1 MKIYPLI
8 AVTCISLLITAC
20 PTIST
25 KTEFDKTTDFSQLK
39 TYRWGKSTM
48 DMEKTGKTLDRV
60 IEDVG
65 TIANDNIPP
74 AVNEEL
80 KVKGYT
86 LIEEGKPDFI
96 VQYALKS
103 TVEEQQR
110 RETYVPGTT
119 HVTSIDQAGAM
130 VLGKMTI
137 YILEPDNFK
146 LLWRGEADAI
156 IKADGKTRTRINRT
170 IKKLMEDFP
179 ARQQETTNQ

>member
-1 MKIYPLI
+1 MKRNPLF
-8 AVTCISLLITAC
+8 ATISLMLLVSAC
-20 PTIST
+20 SQIST
-25 KTEFDKTTDFSQLK
+25 KTEFDKGTDFSQLK
-39 TYRWGKSTM
+39 TYRWGQSTT
-48 DMEKTGKTLDRV
+48 DMEKTGKTLDRI

-80 KVKGYT
+80 KAKGYT

-110 RETYVPGTT
+110 RETYAPGATST
-119 HVTSIDQAGAM
+119 TSIDQVGAM

-137 YILEPDNFK
+137 YVVEPDSFK

-156 IKADGKTRTRINRT
+156 IKADGKTKTRISNT
-170 IKKLMEDFP
+170 IKKLMDDFP
-179 ARQQETTNQ
+179 ARQ

>member
-1 MKIYPLI
+1 MNTNRLI
-8 AVTCISLLITAC
+8 AAASLLLLLSAC
-20 PTIST
+20 SQVST
-25 KTEFDKTTDFSQLK
+25 KTEFAKDTDFSQLK
-39 TYRWGKSTM
+39 TYRWGKSTT

-80 KVKGYT
+80 KTKGYT

-103 TVEEQQR
+103 TVEEQYR
-110 RETYVPGTT
+110 RETYAPGATAGT
-119 HVTSIDQAGAM
+119 PINQLGAM
-130 VLGKMTI
+130 VIGKVTI
-137 YILEPDNFK
+137 YVLEPDSFK

-170 IKKLMEDFP
+170 VKKLMDDFP
-179 ARQQETTNQ
+179 ARQ

>member
-1 MKIYPLI
+1 MKTKLL
-8 AVTCISLLITAC
+8 TTLTGISLLLGAC
-20 PTIST
+20 TSIST
-25 KTEFDKTTDFSQLK
+25 KTEFDKATDFSQLK
-39 TYRWGKSTM
+39 TYRWGQSTT
-48 DMEKTGKTLDRV
+48 DIEKTGKTLDRI

-65 TIANDNIPP
+65 NIANDNIPP
-74 AVNEEL
+74 VVNEEL
-80 KVKGYT
+80 KTKGYT

-110 RETYVPGTT
+110 RETYVPGTS

-130 VLGKMTI
+130 VIGKMTI
-137 YILEPDNFK
+137 YVLEPDSFK

-170 IKKLMEDFP
+170 VKKLMDDFP
-179 ARQQETTNQ
+179 ARQ